1 MSVSAD
7 WQDEKHDIVFYNFE
21 GAWTWD
27 EMYRAYTKAIA
38 LEKSVPYRVDV
49 ILDLRRSK
57 SIPANALLHVKNIS
71 DKQPENLGLTVVVT
85 PNGFV
90 RALYNA
96 GVAFYKGIGHY
107 FRVTPTMEEAA
118 QMIAADRQAHEN
130 KPIGKLDTGTARA
143 VNPHPSPVE
152 REK

>member
-1 MSVSAD
+1 MAVSAD
-7 WQDEKHDIVFYNFE
+7 WLDEKHDIVLYNFE

-27 EMYRAYTKAIA
+27 ELYRVYTKAIEM
-38 LEKSVPYRVDV
+38 EKSVSYRVDV
-49 ILDLRRSK
+49 ILDMRRSK

-71 DKQPENLGLTVVVT
+71 DKQPDNIGLTVVVT

-96 GVAFYKGIGHY
+96 GVAFYKGIAHY

-118 QMIAADRQAHEN
+118 RVIAADRAAHGN
-130 KPIGKLDTGTARA
+130 QPVGKLDTGTAKA
-143 VNPHPSPVE
+143 VQTNSSPVD
-152 REK
+152 RSK